1 MPISF
6 RILAGAVVSEI
17 IDGEAVIMQ
26 MRTGHYFST
35 RGTGAEL
42 WDLLQRGVDLQ
53 TSARLFSDASGRSLD
68 EIASAIDAFV
78 ADAARHQLGESVEVT
93 STTDADLQAMPA
105 LSAAWSAPVIEVFTD
120 MEDLL
125 LLDPIHDV
133 SEEVGWPM
141 QKPPEQ
147 VE

>member
-1 MPISF
+1 MPNIF
-6 RILAGAVVSEI
+6 RITAGTVVSEI

-35 RGTGAEL
+35 RGTGAVL
-42 WDLLQRGVDLQ
+42 WEVMQRGIDLE
-53 TSARLFSDASGRSLD
+53 TAARAFATATGHAESD
-68 EIASAIDAFV
+68 I
-78 ADAARHQLGESVEVT
+78 ADALLAFAADATQHQLGEVLEVNAIAAAELPPLPSVW
-93 STTDADLQAMPA
+93 ST
-105 LSAAWSAPVIEVFTD
+105 PVLEVFTD

-141 QKPPEQ
+141 QKPTSDAA
-147 VE
+147 